1 MRSCAVFEPVSHGG
15 APLRDTFVPMTVP
28 HQASPP
34 PPAAAQGS
42 LILGPERLGG
52 QGLDAEQEESG
63 NRAILA
69 LLTDPEVRD
78 QVDLVLTWRAAS
90 GEERAAYEVWS
101 RRGLVRFVRRVG
113 RDGRLAFEVIE
124 LLGENPLAR
133 QDEAALRTVQDETA
147 ASRASGFDGADAAQ
161 RFIRAPHQ
169 SYPFAY
175 ERVAQLFDSPHA
187 PDLAISPEDF
197 SQGIQPGTHGALNV
211 RQSRAPLW
219 FAGPCVRPGHY
230 DLAAKAV
237 DIAPTLL
244 AGCGFP
250 KIDGCDATGRA
261 SSERGVAPDVYLK
274 RQDGRVLTEILNERA
289 PAASRAYI
297 FLLDG
302 LSHTELERR
311 LADDPAALPGLR
323 RLRECAAVLAS
334 GSIVNFPSIT
344 WPSHTSIGTGSWCG
358 HHDVVNPS
366 YYLRE
371 KGELVSPQGQQ
382 LHTEC
387 FVSAGVETIF
397 EVFHRVRGPLAL
409 TASIYEPLGRGADH
423 AVLEGR
429 NLADRAR
436 LRLLTAELL
445 RDCDSRWEADGQA
458 GVARESLVDARGV
471 AQVIELFTRPDL
483 PAPSCVFHELTL
495 TDGAGHDYGP
505 HHEGLV
511 AALDETD
518 RRIGRVLDVIE
529 RQGLLHETLFVVTAD
544 HGMSPQDIALRAN
557 PARHV
562 ERIGMAAVVAEP
574 MIWLRD
580 LAVAVERAND
590 GRTARVLV
598 SENDP
603 LASGER
609 LPIEG
614 AEVLVE
620 AHAPQAE
627 GQPRRVAHGR
637 TGPGGVFGFATPSDL
652 APDQLAV
659 VVRAEGRNPRRLR
672 LDGRSL
678 SLDLRAALY
687 GRASR

>member
-1 MRSCAVFEPVSHGG
+1 MSMSPGATPKPLPAPQD
-15 APLRDTFVPMTVP
+15 APL
-28 HQASPP
+28 
-34 PPAAAQGS
+34 
-42 LILGPERLGG
+42 LGPERLGG
-52 QGLDAEQEESG
+52 QGLDPEQEESG

-78 QVDLVLTWRAAS
+78 QVDLVLTWRAAQAD
-90 GEERAAYEVWS
+90 RPAAYEVWS
-101 RRGLVRFVRRVG
+101 RRGLVRFVRRAG
-113 RDGRLAFEVIE
+113 RDGALAFEVIE
-124 LLGENPLAR
+124 VMGENPLAR
-133 QDEAALRTVQDETA
+133 QDHRALRTVQEETA
-147 ASRASGFDGADAAQ
+147 ASQASGFEGEEPARRFVRAA
-161 RFIRAPHQ
+161 HQ
-169 SYPFAY
+169 TYPFAY

-187 PDLAISPEDF
+187 PDLVISPEDWA
-197 SQGIQPGTHGALNV
+197 QGIQPGSHGALNV

-219 FAGPCVRPGHY
+219 FAGPGVRPGTH
-230 DLAAKAV
+230 DVAARAV

-244 AGCGFP
+244 AACGFP
-250 KIDGCDATGRA
+250 KIDGSDATGRT
-261 SSERGVAPDVYLK
+261 SSERGRAPDVYLK
-274 RQDGRVLTEILNERA
+274 RQDGRVLTEMLREDE
-289 PAASRAYI
+289 PPASRAYI

-302 LSHTELERR
+302 LSHTEIERR
-311 LADDPAALPGLR
+311 LAEDPAALPGLR
-323 RLRECAAVLAS
+323 RLRQCAAVVGS

-344 WPSHTSIGTGSWCG
+344 WPSHTTIGTGTWCG

-371 KGELVSPQGQQ
+371 KSELVSPQGQQ
-382 LHTEC
+382 VHTEA
-387 FVSAGVETIF
+387 FVNAGVETIF
-397 EVFHRVRGPLAL
+397 EAFHRVRGAQAL

-436 LRLLTAELL
+436 LRMLTAELM
-445 RDCDSRWEADGQA
+445 RECDPRWEADGQS
-458 GVARESLVDARGV
+458 GVARESLVDARGL
-471 AQVIELFTRPDL
+471 AQVIELFSRRDL
-483 PAPSCVFHELTL
+483 PAPQCVFHELTL

-505 HHEGLV
+505 HDSGLV

-518 RRIGRVLDVIE
+518 RRIARVLDVIE
-529 RQGLLHETLFVVTAD
+529 QRGLLQETFFVVTSD

-562 ERIGMAAVVAEP
+562 ERIGMATIVAEP
-574 MIWLRD
+574 MVWLRD
-580 LAVAVERAND
+580 VAVAVERASD

-598 SENDP
+598 SENDA
-603 LASGER
+603 LASGEH

-620 AHAPQAE
+620 AHAARAE

-637 TGPGGVFGFATPSDL
+637 TGPGGVFGFATPSDVP
-652 APDQLAV
+652 PDELAV

-672 LDGRSL
+672 LDGRCL
-678 SLDLRAALY
+678 ALDLRAALY